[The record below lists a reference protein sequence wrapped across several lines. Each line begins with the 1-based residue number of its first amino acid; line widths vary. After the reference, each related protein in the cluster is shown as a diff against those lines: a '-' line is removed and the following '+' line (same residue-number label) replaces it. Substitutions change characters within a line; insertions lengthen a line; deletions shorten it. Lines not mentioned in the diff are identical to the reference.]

1 MRLAWV
7 GWATLPN
14 DRRRTFGD
22 ALLAESEANAAAGPW
37 RWVTVSAPGNGTQE
51 GVSFQVPAVERDGID
66 EQWLRSMPPAI
77 PDNVLQAL
85 SRTGHQVQQRRQL
98 VPVPL
103 NDGRQLIVPVDQV
116 ELHYVG
122 NGTY

>member
-1 MRLAWV
+1 MP
-7 GWATLPN
+7 T
-14 DRRRTFGD
+14 RRRDWHGQAAITSPQS
-22 ALLAESEANAAAGPW
+22 AAAASPSSEASTAAGPW

-51 GVSFQVPAVERDGID
+51 GLSFQVPAVERDGID

-103 NDGRQLIVPVDQV
+103 KDGRQLIVPVDQV

-122 NGTY
+122 NGSY